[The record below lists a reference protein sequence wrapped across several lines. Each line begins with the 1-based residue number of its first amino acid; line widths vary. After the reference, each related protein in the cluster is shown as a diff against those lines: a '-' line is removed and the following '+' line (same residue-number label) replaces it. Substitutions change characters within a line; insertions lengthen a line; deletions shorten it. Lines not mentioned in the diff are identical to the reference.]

1 MKQDIRKQLEF
12 NRLMAEDGI
21 MLVYRDTITE
31 DTVQQLLEISENR
44 MNHLGEEK
52 KLRKRVFNVLIECLQ
67 NVVNHGYDDGDGKQG
82 IILVK
87 REPDAIVIKTGNLIL
102 KTDIPTFEERVHE
115 VNQLDPDE
123 LREVYNDR
131 LTHAEFSEKGGAGLG
146 LLDMYRKSGHPIDH
160 LIHPVSDEVSFLS
173 ITVKVPKSA

>member
-1 MKQDIRKQLEF
+1 MKKDIGKQLEF
-12 NRLMAEDGI
+12 NRLMAEDDI

-31 DTVQQLLEISENR
+31 ETVQHLLQISESR

-82 IILVK
+82 IVIVK
-87 REPDAIVIKTGNLIL
+87 REPDAIVIKTGNLIHH
-102 KTDIPTFEERVHE
+102 TDIPTFEERVNE
-115 VNQLDPDE
+115 VNQLDADQ

-131 LTHAEFSEKGGAGLG
+131 LSHAEFSEKGGAGLG

-160 LIHPVSDEVSFLS
+160 TIYAVSDEVSFLS
-173 ITVKVPKSA
+173 ITVKIPKAD